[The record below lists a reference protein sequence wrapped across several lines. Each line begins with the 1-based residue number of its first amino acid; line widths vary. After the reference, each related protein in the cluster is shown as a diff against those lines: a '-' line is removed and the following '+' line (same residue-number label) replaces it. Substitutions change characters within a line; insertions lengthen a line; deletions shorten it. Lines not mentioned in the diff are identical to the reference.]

1 MFNPQNFEDGKHQV
15 VGQCNDIPMEERWKA
30 ETPIFADI
38 ILKEIDKM
46 VSPSTLL
53 DYGCGVGRLAK
64 EIIKKNSNVTIYGID
79 NSEEMLREAKRY
91 INSERF
97 IPVSPEEF
105 DGKTVDF
112 AYCVYVLQ
120 HIPALYLREA
130 IRQIS
135 DSCDK
140 LFLVNS
146 LARMAISDEGF
157 QNDGID
163 ILDEIRRFY
172 NNFSSTIPFTEIVNN
187 PVIKKMFL
195 TGNTLHYA
203 IMCEK

>member
-38 ILKEIDKM
+38 ILKEIAGANT
-46 VSPSTLL
+46 VL
-53 DYGCGVGRLAK
+53 DYGCGIGRLAK
-64 EIIKKNSNVTIYGID
+64 EVIKNNNSVTIYGVD
-79 NSEEMLREAKRY
+79 SSEEMLREAKKY
-91 INSERF
+91 VNSDKF
-97 IPVSPEEF
+97 IPVSPKEF

-135 DSCDK
+135 DSCNK

-163 ILDEIRRFY
+163 ILDEVNRFY
-172 NNFSSTIPFTEIVNN
+172 SHFSSTILFTEIVNN

-195 TGNTLHYA
+195 TGDTLHYA
-203 IMCEK
+203 VMCEK

>member
-38 ILKEIDKM
+38 ILKEIDKI
-46 VSPSTLL
+46 VSPSAIL
-53 DYGCGVGRLAK
+53 DYGCGIGRLAK
-64 EIIKKNSNVTIYGID
+64 EIIEKNHQITVYGVDSSESMLKKAVKYVDSG
-79 NSEEMLREAKRY
+79 K
-91 INSERF
+91 F
-97 IPVSPEEF
+97 IPMLPDEF
-105 DGKTVDF
+105 DSRIVDF
-112 AYCVYVLQ
+112 AYCVYVFQ

-163 ILDEIRRFY
+163 ILDEIKRFY
-172 NNFSSTIPFTEIVNN
+172 NNFSSVIPFTEIVNN

-203 IMCEK
+203 VMCKK

>member
-38 ILKEIDKM
+38 ILKEIDKIQGAKKI
-46 VSPSTLL
+46 L

-64 EIIKKNSNVTIYGID
+64 EIIEKNNEVTIYGVD
-79 NSEEMLREAKRY
+79 NSKDMLGEASIY
-91 INSERF
+91 VNSNRF
-97 IPVSPEEF
+97 ILRLPEEF
-105 DGKTVDF
+105 HEKVDF

-120 HIPALYLREA
+120 HIPTLYLREA

-135 DSCDK
+135 DSCNR
-140 LFLVNS
+140 LLLVNS

-163 ILDEIRRFY
+163 ILDEIKRFY
-172 NNFSSTIPFTEIVNN
+172 NNFSNAIPFTEIVNN

-203 IMCEK
+203 VMCEK